1 MSDVGEDACPAWE
14 VAGTIKRVHWAATR
28 REHAMSDRQRLRTV
42 TILAPGI
49 TISMLAFLAVTY
61 FNPWH
66 RRATLPDEPSPNGTT
81 QAELVQTPQEDPKQ
95 VHARQR
101 MLDSHLVDRGIT
113 DRGVLE
119 AMGRIRRQEFVPE
132 VFADVAY
139 ADRPLPIGHNQT
151 ISQPY
156 IVALMTELV
165 RPKATSRVLDIGT
178 GSGYQ
183 TAVLAEICKEVYSIE
198 IVRPLAE
205 DARAR
210 LAGLGYKNVTV
221 RHGDGYRGWPEQA
234 PFDAILV
241 AAAPEHVPQ
250 PLIDQLAPGGRL
262 VIPVGRFFQ
271 ELLLIEK
278 QPDGTVKRY
287 VVAGVAFVPMT
298 GEAEEVGKK

>member
-1 MSDVGEDACPAWE
+1 
-14 VAGTIKRVHWAATR
+14 
-28 REHAMSDRQRLRTV
+28 MSDRRRLRTV

-49 TISMLAFLAVTY
+49 AILMLAFLFGTY

-66 RRATLPDEPSPNGTT
+66 RHAALHDEPSPDGTT
-81 QAELVQTPQEDPKQ
+81 QAELIQTGQEDPKQ
-95 VHARQR
+95 VRARQR
-101 MLDSHLVDRGIT
+101 MLESHLLARGIT
-113 DRGVLE
+113 DRRVLE
-119 AMGRIRRQEFVPE
+119 AMGRIPRQEFVPE
-132 VFADVAY
+132 AFADVAY

-165 RPKATSRVLDIGT
+165 RPKPTSRVLDIGT

-183 TAVLAEICKEVYSIE
+183 AAVLAEICKEVYSIE

-205 DARAR
+205 EARER
-210 LAGLGYKNVTV
+210 LAGLGYTNLTV

-234 PFDAILV
+234 PFDAIIV

-278 QPDGTVKRY
+278 QPNGTVKRH

-298 GEAEEVGKK
+298 GKAEEAERK